1 MSFSDRKGGS
11 TLDGNRAQVTVAVFG
26 MTQKLKF
33 FMSKYFSHDFKL
45 SMVEIATATSVW
57 LPSNVEA
64 RSTLRKFVIGRS
76 LLSILRNLWMWIT
89 ALTFNVEFSRA
100 LLKSKLLYYVMT
112 SSDKRHDSF
121 KTSGMFLKI
130 CNSFIQCGPSMTQDA
145 QILAFP
151 RVICRAVQF

>member
-1 MSFSDRKGGS
+1 MSGREEYNKGVS
-11 TLDGNRAQVTVAVFG
+11 TLDGNLTGVAVLG

-76 LLSILRNLWMWIT
+76 LLSILRNL
-89 ALTFNVEFSRA
+89 
-100 LLKSKLLYYVMT
+100 
-112 SSDKRHDSF
+112 
-121 KTSGMFLKI
+121 
-130 CNSFIQCGPSMTQDA
+130 
-145 QILAFP
+145 
-151 RVICRAVQF
+151 